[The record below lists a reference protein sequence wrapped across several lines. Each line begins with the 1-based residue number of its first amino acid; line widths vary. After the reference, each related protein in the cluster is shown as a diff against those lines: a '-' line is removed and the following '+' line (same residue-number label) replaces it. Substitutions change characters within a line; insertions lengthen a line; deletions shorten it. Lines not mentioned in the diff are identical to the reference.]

1 MQLFK
6 NVWIRHDNINNSK
19 EELNSIM
26 KILKSLEKT
35 DLLTKDI
42 SETIQNE
49 GEKQKDFLRFLYGTL
64 GASLLENLLT
74 GKGVKRPKFSNI
86 PSRGVIR

>member
-1 MQLFK
+1 
-6 NVWIRHDNINNSK
+6 
-19 EELNSIM
+19 M
-26 KILKSLEKT
+26 KILKSLEET

-49 GEKQKDFLRFLYGTL
+49 AEKQKGFLGLLYGTL
-64 GASLLENLLT
+64 GASFIGNLVT

-86 PSRGVIR
+86 PSRGVIRWGEETIRAGEGTIRDGQDF

>member
-19 EELNSIM
+19 EELNTIM

-49 GEKQKDFLRFLYGTL
+49 AEKRFLYGTL

>member
-19 EELNSIM
+19 EELNTIM
-26 KILKSLEKT
+26 KILKSLEET

-49 GEKQKDFLRFLYGTL
+49 AEKHKGFLGLLYGTL
-64 GASLLENLLT
+64 GASFIGNLLT
-74 GKGVKRPKFSNI
+74 GKGVKRSKFSNI

>member
-1 MQLFK
+1 
-6 NVWIRHDNINNSK
+6 
-19 EELNSIM
+19 M
-26 KILKSLEKT
+26 KILKSLEET

-49 GEKQKDFLRFLYGTL
+49 AEKQKGFLGLLYGTL
-64 GASLLENLLT
+64 GASFIGNLLT

-86 PSRGVIR
+86 PSRGVIRWGEETIRAGEGTIRDGQDF

>member
-1 MQLFK
+1 
-6 NVWIRHDNINNSK
+6 
-19 EELNSIM
+19 M

-42 SETIQNE
+42 SETIQNKA
-49 GEKQKDFLRFLYGTL
+49 EKQKGFLRFLYGTL

-86 PSRGVIR
+86 PSRGVIRWGEETIRAGEETIRAGQDF

>member
-1 MQLFK
+1 
-6 NVWIRHDNINNSK
+6 
-19 EELNSIM
+19 M

-49 GEKQKDFLRFLYGTL
+49 AEKQKGFLGLLYGTL
-64 GASLLENLLT
+64 SASLLGNLLT

-86 PSRGVIR
+86 PSQGVIRWGEETIRAGEETIRAGQDF